1 LKLLLDEMYPYSIAE
16 QLRAR
21 GHDVVAV
28 GERPELRGAAD
39 EVVFAAAQEEGRAVV
54 TDDVGF
60 RAIEAQHRS
69 RGEAHHGL
77 VFTTNRRFPRGR
89 PATVGRLVRS
99 LDRFLSDDAATL
111 DDSSGFT
118 WWLR

>member
-1 LKLLLDEMYPYSIAE
+1 MKLLLDERYPQSIAE

-21 GHDVVAV
+21 GHDVAAV
-28 GERPELRGAAD
+28 GERPELRGAPD
-39 EVVFAAAQEEGRAVV
+39 EVVFATAQAERRAIV

-69 RGEAHHGL
+69 RGEAHCGL
-77 VFTTNRRFPRGR
+77 VLTTNRRFPRGR
-89 PATVGRLVRS
+89 PATVGRLVGS
-99 LDRFLSDDAATL
+99 LDRFLSNDAPTL

>member
-1 LKLLLDEMYPYSIAE
+1 LKLLLDEMYPPSIAE
-16 QLRAR
+16 GLRAR

-39 EVVFAAAQEEGRAVV
+39 EVAFAAAQEEGRAIA

-69 RGEAHHGL
+69 RGEAHRGP

-99 LDRFLSDDAATL
+99 LDRFLSDDPWALA
-111 DDSSGFT
+111 DSSSFT